1 MKAQL
6 LDLFKRILETT
17 AIDEAVSQANC
28 EKWNSIRHLNLI
40 VEIETEF
47 DISFEPEEMA
57 EMRDFATVL
66 KLVEGKK
73 GWIK

>member
-1 MKAQL
+1 MKTKL

-17 AIDEAVSQANC
+17 AIDETVSQTSCA
-28 EKWNSIRHLNLI
+28 KWDSIRHLNLI

-73 GWIK
+73 G